1 MQQKIVLSYSR
12 RDEAVA
18 EAVIKTA
25 AARNLSI
32 WYDKLI
38 PAGRDWRDSIV
49 DAIETCDV
57 LVILFSKESNNSRQ
71 LIKELAIADRFGKLV
86 IPVLIEA
93 TEPRGAYLYEMA
105 SRNWIN
111 LHPNPLARL
120 DGLMDRLVAQLS
132 PPMPAAAQDGIA
144 RLAASARPAM
154 SAGAPLPK
162 GFGQAEPKVA
172 AQTSVAQKLPV
183 KWWDLLVL
191 GAVLSIN
198 FVIGLTPGEAYP
210 APGFNMFV
218 LLAYMFL
225 VAVRNAKLNIGIDTW
240 KSFSIYLG
248 LGLLIIPF
256 GLAIDWIN
264 GVQKFENF
272 GLTAGFAILAVII
285 AGVANL
291 VQFVLRKVL
300 QRSLFKSRIGE
311 DLPAM

>member
-1 MQQKIVLSYSR
+1 MQLKIFLSYSR
-12 RDEAVA
+12 RDEAIA
-18 EAVIKTA
+18 EALIKAA

-32 WYDKLI
+32 WYDRLI

-49 DAIETCDV
+49 GEIQKCDA
-57 LVILFSKESNNSRQ
+57 LVILFSKESNKSRQ

-86 IPVLIEA
+86 IPVLIEE

-132 PPMPAAAQDGIA
+132 PSTPAAALGEFA
-144 RLAASARPAM
+144 PLALSANPAL
-154 SAGAPLPK
+154 AGGAPSPN
-162 GFGQAEPKVA
+162 GFGEQERKVA
-172 AQTSVAQKLPV
+172 AQSAAQKLPV
-183 KWWDLLVL
+183 KSWDFVVL
-191 GAVLSIN
+191 GALLSIN
-198 FVIGLTPGEAYP
+198 FVIGVTSGAPSP
-210 APGFNMFV
+210 TPGFNMFV
-218 LLAYMFL
+218 VFAYMFV
-225 VAVRNAKLNIGIDTW
+225 VAVRNAKLNIGVDTW

-248 LGLLIIPF
+248 LALLLIPF

-291 VQFVLRKVL
+291 LQFVLRNVL
-300 QRSLFKSRIGE
+300 QRSLFKSRIGQVP
-311 DLPAM
+311 PAI

>member
-1 MQQKIVLSYSR
+1 MQLKIFLSYSR
-12 RDEAVA
+12 RDEAIA
-18 EAVIKTA
+18 EALIKAA

-32 WYDKLI
+32 WYDRLI

-49 DAIETCDV
+49 GEIQKCDA
-57 LVILFSKESNNSRQ
+57 LVILFSKESNKSRQ

-86 IPVLIEA
+86 IPVLIEE

-132 PPMPAAAQDGIA
+132 PSTPAAALGEFA
-144 RLAASARPAM
+144 PLALSANPAL
-154 SAGAPLPK
+154 AGGAPSPN
-162 GFGQAEPKVA
+162 GSGEQERKVA
-172 AQTSVAQKLPV
+172 AQSAAQKLPV
-183 KWWDLLVL
+183 KSWDFVVL
-191 GAVLSIN
+191 GALLSIN
-198 FVIGLTPGEAYP
+198 FVIGVTSGAPSP
-210 APGFNMFV
+210 TPGFNMFV
-218 LLAYMFL
+218 VFAYMFV
-225 VAVRNAKLNIGIDTW
+225 VAVRNAKLNIGVDTW

-248 LGLLIIPF
+248 LALLLIPF

-291 VQFVLRKVL
+291 LQFVLRNVL
-300 QRSLFKSRIGE
+300 QRSLFKSRIGQAP
-311 DLPAM
+311 PAI

>member
-12 RDEAVA
+12 RDEVVADAV
-18 EAVIKTA
+18 VNTA
-25 AARNLSI
+25 AARKLSI

-49 DAIETCDV
+49 EAIEKCDA
-57 LVILFSKESNNSRQ
+57 LVILFSRESNNSRQ

-120 DGLMDRLVAQLS
+120 EGLMDRLVAELS
-132 PPMPAAAQDGIA
+132 PPVPPAAPDGIA
-144 RLAASARPAM
+144 PLAASTTAAAG
-154 SAGAPLPK
+154 AGAPLPK
-162 GFGQAEPKVA
+162 GFGA
-172 AQTSVAQKLPV
+172 AQTGGAQKLPI

-191 GAVLSIN
+191 GALLSIN
-198 FVIGLTPGEAYP
+198 FVIGLTRGRAYP
-210 APGFNMFV
+210 APGFNMFI
-218 LLAYMFL
+218 LLAYMFV
-225 VAVRNAKLNIGIDTW
+225 VAVRNARLNIGIDTW
-240 KSFSIYLG
+240 KSFSIYLV

-264 GVQKFENF
+264 GVQEFENF
-272 GLTAGFAILAVII
+272 GLTAGIGILAVIV
-285 AGVANL
+285 AGGANL
-291 VQFVLRKVL
+291 LQFVLRKVL

-311 DLPAM
+311 GLPAM